1 MSYNR
6 CILILQSIFVIH
18 NIIKSQDLI
27 SFLNE
32 YMCVWGVKNVLKTYE
47 WGRGHLEIYES
58 VQRGSGF
65 KNTQI

>member
-1 MSYNR
+1 
-6 CILILQSIFVIH
+6 
-18 NIIKSQDLI
+18 
-27 SFLNE
+27 
-32 YMCVWGVKNVLKTYE
+32 MCVWGVKNVLKTYE